1 MKEVGRLVRFGLVG
15 VLNTGVY
22 YVGYLVLNATAPYL
36 VAHLVATA
44 VAMVISYFLN
54 CYITFRQPPRLH
66 TFLLF
71 PLSNVAN
78 VAITMAGLPI
88 AVHWIGVDENVAP
101 LPVALLAIP
110 ITYVVARVV
119 MMGRSLRSVRTAAVG
134 HGAGSRPETLP
145 GHLLR
150 SASPGC

>member
-1 MKEVGRLVRFGLVG
+1 MRELGRLVRFGLVG

-22 YVGYLVLNATAPYL
+22 YVGYLLVNAAAPYV

-54 CYITFRQPPRLH
+54 CYITFRQPPRLR

-78 VAITMAGLPI
+78 VAITTAGLPI
-88 AVHWIGVDENVAP
+88 AVHWIGVDENIAP

-110 ITYVVARVV
+110 VTYVVARAV
-119 MMGRSLRSVRTAAVG
+119 MLGRSLGSVRTAVAG
-134 HGAGSRPETLP
+134 HGAGSLPEAGP
-145 GHLLR
+145 GPLLR